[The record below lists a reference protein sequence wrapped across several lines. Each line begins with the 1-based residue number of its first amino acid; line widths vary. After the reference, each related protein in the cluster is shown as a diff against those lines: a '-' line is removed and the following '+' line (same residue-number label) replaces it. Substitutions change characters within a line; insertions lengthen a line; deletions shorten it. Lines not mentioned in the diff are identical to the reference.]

1 MVEGLGL
8 GLGAIGAGIAIAI
21 PALATGYAQAAIGAA
36 GMGLL
41 AEKEGKEGN
50 VLIYL
55 ALPETLVILGFV
67 VAYLIISSLG
77 TAQA

>member
-1 MVEGLGL
+1 MVEGLGM
-8 GLGAIGAGIAIAI
+8 GLVAVGAGLAIGI
-21 PALATGYAQAAIGAA
+21 PALATGHAQATIGAA

-77 TAQA
+77 AGPA

>member
-1 MVEGLGL
+1 MVEIGTGLI
-8 GLGAIGAGIAIAI
+8 AIGAGIAIAI
-21 PALATGYAQAAIGAA
+21 PAFATAYAQASIGAA

-50 VLIYL
+50 VLLYL

-67 VAYLIISSLG
+67 VAFLIL
-77 TAQA
+77 TNLAPQA

>member
-1 MVEGLGL
+1 MVEGLGIGL
-8 GLGAIGAGIAIAI
+8 VALGAGLAIAV
-21 PALATGYAQAAIGAA
+21 PALATAHAQATIGAA

-41 AEKEGKEGN
+41 AEKDGKEGN

-67 VAYLIISSLG
+67 VAFLIISNLAG
-77 TAQA
+77 KA